1 MRTAAR
7 LAVIAALLCAQAA
20 WGQNGNKI
28 LRVTFQA
35 AETGFDPVRIHDY
48 YSGHVLEAVY
58 DTLLTYDYLA
68 RPAKLVASA
77 ADMPEISA
85 DSRTY
90 TFRIQKGIY
99 FTDDPAFKGRKRELT
114 ALDFAYSIRRFFDP
128 KNRSPYAF
136 LFTGKIVGLDELAA
150 RAKAGAKFDYDSP
163 VAGLQTPD
171 RYTLVIKLT
180 QPDRDLS
187 YVLAFPV
194 TSAVAREVIEAYG
207 DESPSHPVG
216 SGPFYL
222 KRYVRSSK
230 IVLAANPGYRG
241 KLWDFDPGDNARFKQ
256 IAERMQGRS
265 EDRRAGKLDG
275 YSR

>member
-1 MRTAAR
+1 MWPAAR
-7 LAVIAALLCAQAA
+7 LLAIIALLVAQLA
-20 WGQNGNKI
+20 WAQPESKI

-35 AETGFDPVRIHDY
+35 AETGFDPVRVHDY

-77 ADMPEISA
+77 AAMPEISA
-85 DSRTY
+85 DGKTY
-90 TFRIQKGIY
+90 TFRIRKGIY
-99 FTDDPAFKGRKRELT
+99 FTDDPAFKGKKRELT
-114 ALDFAYSIRRFFDP
+114 AQDFAYSIRRFFDP

-150 RAKAGAKFDYDSP
+150 KAKAGAKFDYDVP

-171 RYTLVIKLT
+171 RYTLVIRLNE
-180 QPDRDLS
+180 PDRNFN
-187 YVLAFPV
+187 YVLAFPN
-194 TSAVAREVIEAYG
+194 TAAVAREVIEAYG

-216 SGPFYL
+216 TGPFLL

-230 IVLAANPGYRG
+230 IVLARSPNYRG
-241 KLWDFDPGDNARFKQ
+241 KTWDFDPGDNPRF
-256 IAERMQGRS
+256 
-265 EDRRAGKLDG
+265 
-275 YSR
+275 

>member
-7 LAVIAALLCAQAA
+7 LLVVAALLCSAAA
-20 WGQNGNKI
+20 WAQGGTKI

-77 ADMPEISA
+77 AEMPEISA

-90 TFRIQKGIY
+90 TFRIKKGIY

-114 ALDFAYSIRRFFDP
+114 AQDFAYSIRRFFDP

-136 LFTGKIVGLDELAA
+136 LFTGKVVGLDEFTA
-150 RAKAGAKFDYDSP
+150 RAKAGAKFDYDTP
-163 VAGLQTPD
+163 VGGLQTPD
-171 RYTLVIKLT
+171 RYTLVIRLK
-180 QPDRDLS
+180 QPDLNFPH
-187 YVLAFPV
+187 VLAFPL
-194 TSAVAREVIEAYG
+194 TAGVARQVIEAYG
-207 DESPSHPVG
+207 EEAPAPPVG
-216 SGPFYL
+216 RRP
-222 KRYVRSSK
+222 
-230 IVLAANPGYRG
+230 VLLNG
-241 KLWDFDPGDNARFKQ
+241 
-256 IAERMQGRS
+256 
-265 EDRRAGKLDG
+265 
-275 YSR
+275 